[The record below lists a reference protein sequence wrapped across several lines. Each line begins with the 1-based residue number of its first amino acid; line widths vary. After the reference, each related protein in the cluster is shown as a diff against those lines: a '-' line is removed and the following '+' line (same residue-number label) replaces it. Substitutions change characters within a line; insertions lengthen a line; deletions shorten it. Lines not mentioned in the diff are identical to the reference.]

1 MGLNET
7 LFGRY
12 IYVLAYYLNV
22 LNFEE
27 FFLHREGLMVDEG

>member
-1 MGLNET
+1 MGLNKT

-27 FFLHREGLMVDEG
+27 NCLHREGLMVDEG

>member
-1 MGLNET
+1 MGLNKT

-27 FFLHREGLMVDEG
+27 IVLHREGLMVDEG